1 VAAAVKAAAGAAV
14 SAQAEEDAAGP
25 VPPIPGAV
33 DEEVPGAA
41 APEASGRPVARI
53 VLTATYDGG

>member
-1 VAAAVKAAAGAAV
+1 MKAAAGAAV